1 MIKTIFCD
9 LGNVIVFFDNH
20 KIAEGLA
27 KYSNKDEKYIYK
39 FFLESIARKGFD
51 KGNISPTQFF
61 MNFKNNLNLKIDF
74 KRFKKLWCSCFLGLN
89 KDMEKL
95 LKKLKKN
102 YKLVLLSNTDTIHF
116 TYIKNKYKLLNI
128 FDDYVLSYKL
138 GYKKPNPL
146 IYQYALKKTKVLPNE
161 ILYIDDILEF
171 VKAAKF
177 LGIKSVQYKNFE
189 KLETDLKRMNVKI

>member
-27 KYSNKDEKYIYK
+27 KFSNKDESYIYK

-61 MNFKNNLNLKIDF
+61 MDFKNNLNLKIDF
-74 KRFKKLWCSCFLGLN
+74 NRFKKMWCSCFLGLN

-138 GYKKPNPL
+138 GYKKPKPL
-146 IYQYALKKTKVLPNE
+146 IYQYALKKTNVLPNE
-161 ILYIDDILEF
+161 TLYIDDILEF

-177 LGIKSVQYKNFE
+177 LGIKSVQYTTFE
-189 KLETDLKRMNVKI
+189 KLETDLKQMNLEI

>member
-27 KYSNKDEKYIYK
+27 KFSNKDESYIYK

-61 MNFKNNLNLKIDF
+61 MDFKNNLNLKIDF
-74 KRFKKLWCSCFLGLN
+74 NRFKKIWCSCFLGLN

-116 TYIKNKYKLLNI
+116 PYIRNKYKILNI
-128 FDDYVLSYKL
+128 FDDFILSYEV
-138 GYKKPNPL
+138 GYTKPNPM
-146 IYQYALKKTKVLPNE
+146 IYLHVLWKAKTFPNN
-161 ILYIDDILEF
+161 ILYIDDIYNY
-171 VKAAKF
+171 VKAARF
-177 LGIKSVQYKNFE
+177 FGIKSIQYTTFE
-189 KLETDLKRMNVKI
+189 KLETDLKQMNLKI